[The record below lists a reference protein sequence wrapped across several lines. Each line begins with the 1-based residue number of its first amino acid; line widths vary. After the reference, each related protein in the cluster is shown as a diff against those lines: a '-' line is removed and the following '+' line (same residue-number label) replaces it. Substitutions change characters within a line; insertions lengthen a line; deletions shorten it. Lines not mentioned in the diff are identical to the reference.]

1 MSAVKEVAPLRI
13 MSLHALAY
21 CERLFYLEEVEEM
34 RVADER
40 VYAGRRLHVE
50 LEREEDEEEWLTFNL
65 ESERWGLT
73 GKVDCVRRRD
83 GMIVPYEHKRGRS
96 ARSREGVAET
106 WRSDRL
112 QVIAYAALVEE
123 HTGRT
128 VTEGRVRY
136 HADNVM
142 VRV

>member
-1 MSAVKEVAPLRI
+1 MSEPLRI

-50 LEREEDEEEWLTFNL
+50 LAREEDEEEWLTFNV
-65 ESERWGLT
+65 ESERWGLA

-83 GMIVPYEHKRGRS
+83 GAVVPYEHKRGRS
-96 ARSREGVAET
+96 ARAREGAAAA
-106 WRSDRL
+106 WPSDRL
-112 QVIAYAALVEE
+112 QVIAYRSEE
-123 HTGRT
+123 RRVGR
-128 VTEGRVRY
+128 EGRS
-136 HADNVM
+136 
-142 VRV
+142 